1 MEFERS
7 NAQQTLKKQEDKMAF
22 MTKEVTSLRE
32 ELEMILRGE
41 VGNIVVNPTFVRLLD
56 EQRD

>member
-1 MEFERS
+1 
-7 NAQQTLKKQEDKMAF
+7 MAS